1 MNEVPPILYTL
12 GVIDFCLFVVVI
24 VLSIVTLIYV
34 HAYSDCLRLR
44 KISRVIQFDSTMIIF
59 IMVAYLYLRFDN
71 IEYKVTTMT
80 AHMTYW
86 LILDYCLALVLGV
99 QSLIKI
105 MIFRWI
111 CNRGNRCQGSLRIPF
126 TVISEA
132 RLRRMQEYK
141 RAAKRKA
148 NLEKEIKHKLV
159 TTIQDEK

>member
-12 GVIDFCLFVVVI
+12 GVIDFCLCVVVI
-24 VLSIVTLIYV
+24 ILSFVTLLYV

-59 IMVAYLYLRFDN
+59 VIVAYIYLRFDN
-71 IEYKVTTMT
+71 IEYKVTTMPV
-80 AHMTYW
+80 HMTYW
-86 LILDYCLALVLGV
+86 LILDYCLAIILGV

-148 NLEKEIKHKLV
+148 ILNKEIEHKLI
-159 TTIQDEK
+159 TTVQSKK